1 MRRWLLALFLALTA
15 PAVAEPIDAED
26 VTVIDSD
33 TIVGYHMQ
41 PNVRLV
47 GFNAPESSNA
57 LCEVERQLGVRAA
70 QRLLNLVRAGH
81 LDFVYV
87 ECPCPAGTQGTRFC
101 NYGRDCGTLKSHGRD
116 VGAILIEGGLAV
128 PFVCGATRCPRTP
141 RPWCPRAVGTPSSGW
156 IENEVTPPGR
166 LRTV

>member
-15 PAVAEPIDAED
+15 PAVAEPIDPED
-26 VTVIDSD
+26 VTVIDGD
-33 TIVGYHMQ
+33 TIAVYHMQ

-57 LCEVERQLGVRAA
+57 LCEAERQLGVRAA
-70 QRLLNLVRAGH
+70 QRLLDLVRAGH

-87 ECPCPAGTQGTRFC
+87 ECSCPAGTQGTRFC

-116 VGAILIEGGLAV
+116 VGAILIEEGLAV

-141 RPWCPRAVGTPSSGW
+141 RPWCP
-156 IENEVTPPGR
+156 
-166 LRTV
+166 